1 MKALNFIIGMIV
13 GMVLLIVAVVGAIF
27 AAGSLVSVGQLET
40 TLGTDIF
47 DDSADINDKTLLQV
61 VKDLVAD
68 LQNKDSLTINLLRT
82 KYGLKIPEEISGI
95 DISVLFDY
103 PITQV
108 ADNLGDVVNNMTLR
122 DVGEFLKM
130 DFENEYD
137 IPVLKQNLDNKIN
150 VALDNVLKSIDDD
163 KLTLAAIESNFG
175 ISFGENEVFDR
186 LYYTPLSQFGSVMNA
201 LTVNTLMSL
210 DSNLFA
216 TSDGAPVFVATDE
229 YVRISA
235 EDLANPDRAAAEGAE
250 TYIAGTTASGTL
262 LYKEL
267 CYVAD
272 GEGFKV
278 DNSCNFADFDA
289 SAVETE
295 FYRHVTFVPYDAATD
310 YPAGTEFVVPA
321 YLNCF
326 VPDAN
331 GAYGPARDGYV
342 SLSTIF
348 TDETMTTS
356 LSAAILAGTAEMT
369 DGAIVLDGSLYFA
382 AGEDGAQVARPVV
395 SYGLP
400 DGEITAASRL
410 EENGSGYLLVHEG
423 TADMAIQALAAE
435 TISSLSGAT
444 DKITSLKLGEVIDIS
459 DDSAM
464 VLKALADTPINKMS
478 DRLNTLTLAEST
490 EIKMSE
496 YKEARDGMYVFVKTA
511 TGGYY
516 TLYNPNNADMV
527 GATRYDK
534 VSVDGESSPVLQ
546 RLAGVAIPDISASF
560 SSLLLG
566 EALGVDVDTFASV
579 GNAEFDPNATYYEFD
594 ATYGYPKRA
603 TDVTDAASYAA
614 KRTSLY
620 VRTGEG
626 EGNSVLKQ
634 LAFVKIDDASAVM
647 DQIVQDTL
655 LSDIIDVAAY
665 TVVEDYTGGEEYWLV
680 EKNAYFTQKDADGNE
695 VYYTYVYDGDGKYYK
710 TAELYLPA
718 TEAQLT
724 ALAGGVEY
732 VYSSNADK
740 TEDYFINGDTFNING
755 ETFNTNVYYATGS
768 GDEPYVRN
776 DALTSYYFTNMYH
789 ALTELRKTWVYKG
802 SSYESNNTWN
812 YKDFNENRDSLYFKE
827 GGAYIQNTSLT
838 NSYIDKLE
846 KALSKLQ
853 QTYSRDTA
861 DLGSGVVYTGT
872 TYATADA
879 LYVNIFG
886 QYVPYNPEEN
896 PEHLGEKIYFR
907 YTDGYYLYSGDADVT
922 GDLYVYENN
931 AFVLRE
937 NATGT
942 SAPLYV
948 KLPAD
953 ADGNYYYSELD
964 ASVPAGTTTYSL
976 RECVAIYEKDASGD
990 YVFFNGDYVA
1000 YDPDNADH
1008 DGLQRY
1014 ARHIAFLGNRAAVT
1028 GVDSGEGTL
1037 PPLVG
1042 DGTNLDSLRVSVV
1055 EEASPTLL
1063 LSLLNRNVTV
1073 GSLNDTVNFLTLEE
1087 LMDIEPDSIF
1097 DDESIRK
1104 ATIDTL
1110 STVITAKFT
1119 NMTVG
1124 ELISYANIKTVNA
1137 QVKAA
1142 LENVTLADFFGA
1154 LKFDASTGQLV
1165 VDMEVLF
1172 GA

>member
-13 GMVLLIVAVVGAIF
+13 GMVLLIIAVVGAIF

-47 DDSADINDKTLLQV
+47 DDSADINNKTLLEV
-61 VKDLVAD
+61 AKELIAD
-68 LQNKDSLTINLLRT
+68 LQDKDHLTINLLRT

-103 PITQV
+103 PISQV

-137 IPVLKQNLDNKIN
+137 IPVLKENLDNKIN
-150 VALDNVLKSIDDD
+150 VALDNILKSIDDD
-163 KLTLAAIESNFG
+163 KLTLATIEGNFG
-175 ISFGENEVFDR
+175 ISFGENEIFDK
-186 LYYTPLSQFGSVMNA
+186 LYYTPLSQFGPVMDA

-210 DSNLFA
+210 DSNLFVVS
-216 TSDGAPVFVATDE
+216 TGTPVFVAVDLYE
-229 YVRISA
+229 EISA
-235 EDLANPDRAAAEGAE
+235 EELANPSRSPKEGAE
-250 TYIAGTTASGTL
+250 TYIAGTTANGTL

-272 GEGFKV
+272 GEGYRV
-278 DNSCNFADFDA
+278 DNTCNFDGFDA
-289 SAVETE
+289 ANNETVY
-295 FYRHVTFVPYDAATD
+295 YRHVLYSPYNPDTE
-310 YPAGTEFVVPA
+310 YPAGTEFLVPA
-321 YLNCF
+321 YLNCL
-326 VPDAN
+326 VADAN
-331 GAYGPARDGYV
+331 GEYAPAREGYA
-342 SLSTIF
+342 SLSALY
-348 TDETMTTS
+348 TDDTLTTT
-356 LSAAILAGTAEMT
+356 LSAAILAGSVAVN

-382 AGEDGAQVARPVV
+382 SGEDGAQVARPVV

-410 EENGSGYLLVHEG
+410 EENGSGYLLAHEG

-579 GNAEFDPNATYYEFD
+579 GNAEYDPNATYYEFD

-620 VRTGEG
+620 VRTSEG

-655 LSDIIDVAAY
+655 LFDIIDVVAY

-680 EKNAYFTQKDADGNE
+680 EKNAYFTQKDANGNE

-710 TAELYLPA
+710 TKELYLPA
-718 TEAQLT
+718 TTAQLT

-732 VYSSNADK
+732 VYSSNSQK
-740 TEDYFINGDTFNING
+740 TEDYFVNGD
-755 ETFNTNVYYATGS
+755 TFNTNVYYATGS
-768 GDEPYVRN
+768 GDEPYERN
-776 DALTSYYFTNMYH
+776 DALTSYYFANMYP
-789 ALTELRKTWVYKG
+789 ALLALRTTWVYDG
-802 SSYESNNTWN
+802 STYISNNTQN
-812 YKDFNENRDSLYFKE
+812 YDFFANNRSSLYFYD
-827 GGAYIQNTSLT
+827 GDGYVQNTSLT
-838 NSYIDKLE
+838 DSYIEKLGN
-846 KALSKLQ
+846 ALAKLKN
-853 QTYSRDTA
+853 TYSRDTEKV
-861 DLGSGVVYTGT
+861 GSGTVYTGT
-872 TYATADA
+872 AYATADV
-879 LYVNIFG
+879 LFVSIFG
-886 QYVPYNPEEN
+886 RFVPYNPEEN
-896 PEHLGEKIYFR
+896 PEHIGETVYFR

-931 AFVLRE
+931 GFVLRE

-953 ADGNYYYSELD
+953 ADGNFYYAQIDS
-964 ASVPAGTTTYSL
+964 AVPEGTTTYSK
-976 RECVAIYEKDASGD
+976 RECVAVYKKDNTGTF
-990 YVFFNGDYVA
+990 VFFNGEYTE
-1000 YDPDNADH
+1000 YDAANADH
-1008 DGLQRY
+1008 NGLQRY
-1014 ARHIAFLGNRAAVT
+1014 ARYIAYLGNRAAIT
-1028 GVDSGEGTL
+1028 GVNEGTGTL

-1042 DGTNLDSLRVSVV
+1042 NETNIDALRVSVV

-1063 LSLLNRNVTV
+1063 LSLLSRNVTV
-1073 GSLNDTVNFLTLEE
+1073 GSLNDTVDTLTLEE

-1110 STVITAKFT
+1110 SAVVTAKFT

-1124 ELISYANIKTVNA
+1124 ELLSFAKIKTVDA

-1154 LKFDASTGQLV
+1154 LKFDTSTGQLI

>member
-175 ISFGENEVFDR
+175 ISFGENEVFDK

-295 FYRHVTFVPYDAATD
+295 FYRHVTYVPYDAATD

-356 LSAAILAGTAEMT
+356 LSAAILAGSVAVN

-382 AGEDGAQVARPVV
+382 SGEDGAQVAKPVV
-395 SYGLP
+395 SYGMP
-400 DGEITAASRL
+400 EGEITSASRL

-423 TADMAIQALAAE
+423 TSDMAIQALAAE
-435 TISSLSGAT
+435 TINSLSGAT
-444 DKITSLKLGEVIDIS
+444 DKITSLKLGEVIDIDAS
-459 DDSAM
+459 SAM
-464 VLKALADTPINKMS
+464 VLQALADTPINKMS
-478 DRLNTLTLAEST
+478 DRLNILTLSEAT
-490 EIKMSE
+490 EIVMSE
-496 YKEARDGMYVFVKTA
+496 YREDPDGMYVFVKTA

-534 VSVDGESSPVLQ
+534 VSVEGESSPVLQ

-566 EALGVDVDTFASV
+566 EALGVDVDSFASV

-620 VRTGEG
+620 VRTSEG

-655 LSDIIDVAAY
+655 LSDIIDVVTY
-665 TVVEDYTGGEEYWLV
+665 TVVEDYTGGTEYWLV
-680 EKNAYFTQKDADGNE
+680 GKNPYFTQKDANGNE

-710 TAELYLPA
+710 TKELYLPA
-718 TEAQLT
+718 TTAQLT

-732 VYSSNADK
+732 VYSSNSKK
-740 TEDYFINGDTFNING
+740 TEDYFVNGD
-755 ETFNTNVYYATGS
+755 TFNTNVYYATGS

-776 DALTSYYFTNMYH
+776 DALTSYYFANMYP
-789 ALTELRKTWVYKG
+789 ALLALRTTWVYDG
-802 SSYESNNTWN
+802 STYISNNTQN
-812 YKDFNENRDSLYFKE
+812 YDFFANNRSSLYFNV
-827 GGAYIQNTSLT
+827 GGGYVQNTSLT
-838 NSYIDKLE
+838 DSYIEKLGN
-846 KALSKLQ
+846 ALAKLKN
-853 QTYSRDTA
+853 TYSRDTESV
-861 DLGSGVVYTGT
+861 GSGVVYTGT

-879 LYVNIFG
+879 LYVNVFG

-896 PEHLGEKIYFR
+896 PEHIGETVYFR

-937 NATGT
+937 NAVGT
-942 SAPLYV
+942 NAPLYV

-1014 ARHIAFLGNRAAVT
+1014 ARRIAFLGNRAAVT

-1073 GSLNDTVNFLTLEE
+1073 GSLNDTVNSLTLEE

-1110 STVITAKFT
+1110 STVITAKFA